1 MVFLGQLLS
10 AFIRIY
16 MLLLTLRIFL
26 SWFRLPD
33 NSFTGILGR
42 LTDPIL
48 NTFKRVCPLQIGF
61 FDLSPLIP
69 LLLFSLCDSMVTTL
83 LINGR
88 SFSLGYIVEIILYI
102 VQFFINI
109 FSFIIALSAIIL
121 LIVDIFMP
129 HSFMPI
135 VTMMKSFLAP
145 VIRWLQRHIWI
156 KHRHY
161 MRIYYI
167 MILVVTAIFSTLAGW
182 GINILLILSRKF

>member
-33 NSFTGILGR
+33 NSFTDILGR

-48 NTFKRVCPLQIGF
+48 NTFKRICPLQIGF

-129 HSFMPI
+129 YNFMPI
-135 VTMMKSFLAP
+135 VTMMKSFLSP

-167 MILVVTAIFSTLAGW
+167 IILVATAIFSTLAGW

>member
-129 HSFMPI
+129 YNFMPI
-135 VTMMKSFLAP
+135 VTMMKSFLSP